1 MGWFT
6 EILLLPVAPV
16 RGVVKLGEILQR
28 QANQELHN
36 PARTRRQLEE
46 LEKRRAQGEISA
58 EEEREAQEA
67 ILETMIAPKPI
78 MPPSDTVRSAQAQN
92 MAADQPSAG
101 RRRATARKSTPRR
114 SSPAR
119 RRPAGHSG

>member
-1 MGWFT
+1 MGWFK

-16 RGVVKLGEILQR
+16 RGVIKLGEILQR

-46 LEKRRAQGEISA
+46 LEERRAQGEISA
-58 EEEREAQEA
+58 EEEKKAQEA
-67 ILETMIAPKPI
+67 ILATMIAPTPV
-78 MPPSDTVRSAQAQN
+78 MPPSDKVRSAQAQN
-92 MAADQPSAG
+92 MAGDERRGG

-114 SSPAR
+114 SSSAR
-119 RRPAGHSG
+119 RRSGHSG